1 MASSPKPQSPRSSQ
15 SAPSKAPSKVLPK
28 APRKSL
34 DKATES
40 AGKPRRAAPSA
51 MDRDGEPRL
60 RIFAAA
66 EAVFAK
72 RGFDAATLR
81 EITDA
86 AGVNIAAVNY
96 YFSSK
101 DELVRQVLDRRM
113 SPYTAARLAALE
125 ARLAAAGGA
134 PLSVA
139 DIVEVM
145 VRPIVELSRDADGG
159 RSLIRLLLQV
169 RARPSED
176 TIRVFIDRVDPLVHR
191 FVDALEIAAP
201 HLMRADI
208 YWRYNFA
215 IGAVMQV
222 LTDADPSSF
231 RLRRQSSGM
240 CDTTDD
246 TAIVRELVAFVS
258 AGFLGPV
265 ADGSARPSAP
275 PRHRGRRRLAAPP
288 AA

>member
-1 MASSPKPQSPRSSQ
+1 MRSPAKPSAPKPW
-15 SAPSKAPSKVLPK
+15 
-28 APRKSL
+28 
-34 DKATES
+34 DKTAEATV
-40 AGKPRRAAPSA
+40 KPRRAAASA
-51 MDRDGEPRL
+51 ADRDGEPRL

-81 EITDA
+81 EITEA

-101 DELVRQVLDRRM
+101 EELVRQVLDRRM
-113 SPYTAARLAALE
+113 TPYTAARLAALD
-125 ARLAAAGGA
+125 ARLAAAEGA

-145 VRPIVELSRDADGG
+145 VRPIVELSRDEDGG

-191 FVDALEIAAP
+191 FVDALQAAAP
-201 HLMRADI
+201 HLSRADI

-215 IGAVMQV
+215 IGSVMQV
-222 LTDADPSSF
+222 LADADPISF
-231 RLRRQSSGM
+231 RLRRQSDGA

-246 TAIVRELVAFVS
+246 AAIVRELVAFVAS
-258 AGFLGPV
+258 GFLGPV
-265 ADGSARPSAP
+265 ATVGTAPRPSVQTPA
-275 PRHRGRRRLAAPP
+275 AAPEPVRRSRKKAAP
-288 AA
+288 ADAS

>member
-1 MASSPKPQSPRSSQ
+1 MRS
-15 SAPSKAPSKVLPK
+15 PSKPSPSN
-28 APRKSL
+28 PW
-34 DKATES
+34 DKTAEATT
-40 AGKPRRAAPSA
+40 KPRRAAPSA
-51 MDRDGEPRL
+51 ADRDGEPRL
-60 RIFAAA
+60 RIFSAA
-66 EAVFAK
+66 ETVFAK

-81 EITDA
+81 EITEA

-101 DELVRQVLDRRM
+101 EELVRQVLDRRM
-113 SPYTAARLAALE
+113 TPYTAARLAALE
-125 ARLAAAGGA
+125 ARLAAADGA

-139 DIVEVM
+139 DLVEVM
-145 VRPIVELSRDADGG
+145 VRPIVELSRDEDGG

-191 FVDALEIAAP
+191 FVDAFQAAAP
-201 HLMRADI
+201 HLGRADI

-215 IGAVMQV
+215 IGSVMQV
-222 LTDADPSSF
+222 LADADPISF
-231 RLRRQSSGM
+231 RLRRQSDGA

-246 TAIVRELVAFVS
+246 AAIVRELVAFVAS
-258 AGFLGPV
+258 GFLGPV
-265 ADGSARPSAP
+265 STAADAPKPSGSSPAPAR
-275 PRHRGRRRLAAPP
+275 RGRKKAATAP

>member
-1 MASSPKPQSPRSSQ
+1 MRS
-15 SAPSKAPSKVLPK
+15 PSKPSPSKPW
-28 APRKSL
+28 
-34 DKATES
+34 DKTAEAT
-40 AGKPRRAAPSA
+40 AKPRRAAPSA
-51 MDRDGEPRL
+51 ADRDGEPRL
-60 RIFAAA
+60 RIFSAA

-81 EITDA
+81 EITEA

-113 SPYTAARLAALE
+113 TPYTAARLAALE
-125 ARLAAAGGA
+125 ARLAAADGA

-145 VRPIVELSRDADGG
+145 VRPIVELSRDEDGG

-191 FVDALEIAAP
+191 FVDALQMAAP
-201 HLMRADI
+201 HLTRADI

-215 IGAVMQV
+215 IGSVMQV
-222 LTDADPSSF
+222 LADADPISF
-231 RLRRQSSGM
+231 RLRRQSGGA

-246 TAIVRELVAFVS
+246 AAIVRELVAFVTS
-258 AGFLGPV
+258 GFLGPV
-265 ADGSARPSAP
+265 ASAAEAPKPSAP
-275 PRHRGRRRLAAPP
+275 VGTTAPARRGRKKADPAKPAP
-288 AA
+288 ASAS